1 MARWIVPLGSIDF
14 GLLVLR
20 LGFGLALSFTHGLPK
35 LFSLEKFCS
44 RLAEGGYPFPLL
56 LGPAAMASELVG
68 GLLLALGFFTR
79 PAATL
84 VLVTML
90 TAAFKAHGGEPFA
103 RKELALA
110 YAVVALVLLITG
122 PGRHS
127 LAARLGR
134 G

>member
-1 MARWIVPLGSIDF
+1 MARFLAALGSIDL

-20 LGFGLALSFTHGLPK
+20 LSFGLALALSHGLPK
-35 LFSLEKFCS
+35 LYGLEKFCS
-44 RLAEGGYPFPLL
+44 RLAQDGYPFPLF

-79 PAATL
+79 PAAAL

-90 TAAFKAHGGEPFA
+90 TAAFRAHAGEPFA

-110 YAVVALVLLITG
+110 YAVVAFVLFITG

-127 LAARLGR
+127 LSARLGK